1 MLILYF
7 PLTYSNLSSSLLSI
21 ILKIYTFLF
30 GNCFIRCSDKATS
43 IFVLSPLERSCEA
56 EHHNTCYY
64 FSKMCI
70 PQCSLPMILLKKL
83 PFYNNVT
90 VFYNIK
96 IIFKKFEFLSA
107 SSVPFLKVTKHL
119 CLALF
124 KGI

>member
-43 IFVLSPLERSCEA
+43 TLVLSPLERS
-56 EHHNTCYY
+56 CYY

-90 VFYNIK
+90 VFYDIK